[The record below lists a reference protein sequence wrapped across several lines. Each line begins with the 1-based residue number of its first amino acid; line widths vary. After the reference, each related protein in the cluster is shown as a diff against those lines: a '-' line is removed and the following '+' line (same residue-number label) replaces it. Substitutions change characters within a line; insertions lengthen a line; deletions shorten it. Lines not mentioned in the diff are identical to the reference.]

1 MIEGRALVQLIP
13 VPTKTFF
20 KGDAMTAYV
29 IVDIEVTDPVN
40 YETVKI
46 LTPPIVT
53 KYGGEYLSRGGITE
67 VVEGDWHPKRLVIIA
82 FENSDKAKAWLNSP
96 EFAPI
101 RELRAKTAT
110 TRMVLTESDP
120 HLIP

>member
-1 MIEGRALVQLIP
+1 MLVQ
-13 VPTKTFF
+13 TKILF
-20 KGDAMTAYV
+20 KGDPMTAYV

-40 YETVKI
+40 YETVKK
-46 LTPPIVT
+46 LTPPIVA
-53 KYGGEYLSRGGITE
+53 KYGGEYLSRGGFTE
-67 VVEGDWHPKRLVIIA
+67 VIEGDWRPKRLVIIA
-82 FENSDKAKAWLNSP
+82 FENSKKARAWLNSP

-101 RELRAKTAT
+101 RELRAKTAI